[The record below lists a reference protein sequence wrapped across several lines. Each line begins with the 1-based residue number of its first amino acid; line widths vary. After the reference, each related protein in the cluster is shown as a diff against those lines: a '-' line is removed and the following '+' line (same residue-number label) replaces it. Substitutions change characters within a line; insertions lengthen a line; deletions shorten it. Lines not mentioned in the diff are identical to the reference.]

1 MNLDAG
7 KMLSSAAVGLIDS
20 SALGPLEGY
29 AGASAGGLGMALMI
43 LSDQL
48 DSAVATLSSEND
60 ALREIFGS
68 AATRVGGE
76 LGERLSATGQGQGD
90 DLRVHVLQA
99 ENDAL
104 RALLIELHAWV
115 EEAGADAADLDDTIW
130 AELSASTERRKVG
143 FAPF

>member
-48 DSAVATLSSEND
+48 DGAAANLSSENE
-60 ALREIFGS
+60 ALREIFGQ
-68 AATRVGGE
+68 AASRVGGP
-76 LGERLSATGQGQGD
+76 LGERLSAVVQGEHE

-104 RALLIELHAWV
+104 RSLLIELHAWV
-115 EEAGADAADLDDTIW
+115 EEAGADAADLENAIW
-130 AELSASTERRKVG
+130 AELRVSTERRNVG